1 MAGKDLYIGRM
12 LEHLQASMNA
22 QQIAMENVSNQI
34 MTVAKNTGQLVD
46 HLNVKPGTDFSKMSP
61 AQSGKGQSLQG
72 IPSNM
77 TNLTLI
83 PGGVSLT
90 AQANGQVNVVLAPI
104 VLVSGNEVSSVYVTI
119 ANIITI
125 NDVVVAK
132 GEEQSVI
139 LGKKSYSLRGVTTVL
154 TVKPG
159 DVIKYGAALR
169 VPANFSKNVNL
180 KTEFSNNQMDISYS
194 LAVLTE
200 TGAFY

>member
-12 LEHLQASMNA
+12 LEHLQASMTA

-61 AQSGKGQSLQG
+61 AQSYKGQSFQG
-72 IPSNM
+72 IPSSM
-77 TNLTLI
+77 TSLTLL
-83 PGGVSLT
+83 PGGVAVT
-90 AQANGQVNVVLAPI
+90 AQANGQVTAVLAPI
-104 VLVSGNEVSSVYVTI
+104 VLISGIDSGSPYVTI

-139 LGKKSYSLRGVTTVL
+139 LGKKSYSLHGVTTVL

-159 DVIKYGAALR
+159 DIIKYGAALKA
-169 VPANFSKNVNL
+169 PSSYSKNVNL
-180 KTEFSNNQMDISYS
+180 TTEFSVNQLDISYS

>member
-12 LEHLQASMNA
+12 LEHLQDSMSA

-34 MTVAKNTGQLVD
+34 ITVAKNTGQLVD

-61 AQSGKGQSLQG
+61 AQPDKGQSFQG
-72 IPSNM
+72 IPSSL
-77 TNLTLI
+77 TSLTLL
-83 PGGVSLT
+83 PGGVAVT
-90 AQANGQVNVVLAPI
+90 AQANGQVTAVLAPI
-104 VLVSGNEVSSVYVTI
+104 VLISGIDSGSPYVTI
-119 ANIITI
+119 ANIITL

-132 GEEQSVI
+132 GEEKSVI
-139 LGKKSYSLRGVTTVL
+139 LGKKSYTLSGVTAVL

-159 DVIKYGAALR
+159 DIIKYGAALQ
-169 VPANFSKNVNL
+169 VPSSYSKNVNL
-180 KTEFSNNQMDISYS
+180 TTEFSVNQLDISYS

>member
-77 TNLTLI
+77 TDLTLI

-104 VLVSGNEVSSVYVTI
+104 VLVSGNEVS
-119 ANIITI
+119 
-125 NDVVVAK
+125 
-132 GEEQSVI
+132 
-139 LGKKSYSLRGVTTVL
+139 
-154 TVKPG
+154 
-159 DVIKYGAALR
+159 
-169 VPANFSKNVNL
+169 
-180 KTEFSNNQMDISYS
+180 
-194 LAVLTE
+194 
-200 TGAFY
+200 